1 MVKWCSLLNCGAA
14 FRSTIVLKENFFTSF
29 QLGIHEVPASA
40 LHDTTW
46 LILDGHIGWGQ
57 DAVTAFLHYIHIYVL
72 CWDTSHPW
80 HQRTSQHYG
89 RDEFCPVTD
98 CSSSQCEGMCNKKAL
113 CLTKPLNAVL
123 PCSDSIRLENLWS
136 SSVLCFKLPSC
147 ASAFDGFGLYIH
159 GLVRTDRW
167 LQFSMGQQPLGSTAG
182 SKSGKNW
189 CPLLHLKAI
198 PPWI

>member
-1 MVKWCSLLNCGAA
+1 MQSQRFCTTYIYMYCVGTQVIPGIKELH
-14 FRSTIVLKENFFTSF
+14 STMAEMS
-29 QLGIHEVPASA
+29 
-40 LHDTTW
+40 
-46 LILDGHIGWGQ
+46 
-57 DAVTAFLHYIHIYVL
+57 
-72 CWDTSHPW
+72 
-80 HQRTSQHYG
+80 
-89 RDEFCPVTD
+89 FCPVTD
-98 CSSSQCEGMCNKKAL
+98 SQCEGMCNKKAL

-123 PCSDSIRLENLWS
+123 PRSDSIRLENLWS